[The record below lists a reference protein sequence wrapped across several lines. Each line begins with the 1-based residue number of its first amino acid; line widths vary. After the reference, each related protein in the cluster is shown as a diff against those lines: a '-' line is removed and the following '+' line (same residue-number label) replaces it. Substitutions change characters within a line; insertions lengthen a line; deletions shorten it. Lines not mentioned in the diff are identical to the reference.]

1 MRAVNLLPKDDVRTR
16 RGMPSPWVLVAA
28 TAPIVA
34 GGLVYLG
41 YSTEHSKVSDKQAQ
55 LTAVQARLDRLAS
68 QQAGLTA
75 QGSLFSLKGL
85 RAAALE
91 DALSKSMPW
100 DVTLEDLARVLP
112 KGVSLTSM
120 SATSPTPAASAP
132 VASTATP
139 APVPATVPQT
149 FSLSGLAQNH
159 DQVAE
164 LLERLSLLP
173 MITNVTLS
181 NTATVTGTT
190 APPPETTGGAGAAA
204 KPAKPARTTLQFSL
218 TAGIQQPPKAVDQ

>member
-1 MRAVNLLPKDDVRTR
+1 
-16 RGMPSPWVLVAA
+16 MPSPWVLLAA
-28 TAPIVA
+28 TVPVVA

-55 LTAVQARLDRLAS
+55 LAVVQTRLDRLAS
-68 QQAGLTA
+68 QQTGLTA
-75 QGSLFSLKGL
+75 QGSLFSLKGM
-85 RAAALE
+85 RSVALQ

-112 KGVSLTSM
+112 KGVWFTSM
-120 SATSPTPAASAP
+120 SATSPTPAAT
-132 VASTATP
+132 ASTAVAPTAAP
-139 APVPATVPQT
+139 APGTAAVPQT
-149 FSLSGLAQNH
+149 FSLSGIAQNH

-181 NTATVTGTT
+181 STSTVTT
-190 APPPETTGGAGAAA
+190 AGPPAETTGGSAPA
-204 KPAKPARTTLQFSL
+204 KPAKPAKPTLQFSL
-218 TAGIQQPPKAVDQ
+218 TAGVQQIPKAVDQ

>member
-181 NTATVTGTT
+181 STTTATASG
-190 APPPETTGGAGAAA
+190 APAEVVGSSAPA
-204 KPAKPARTTLQFSL
+204 KPAKAAKPTLQFSL

>member
-28 TAPIVA
+28 TVPFVA

-41 YSTEHSKVSDKQAQ
+41 YSAEHSNVTDKQAQ
-55 LTAVQARLDRLAS
+55 LAVVQARLDRLAS
-68 QQAGLTA
+68 QQSGMAA

-112 KGVSLTSM
+112 KGVSFTGM
-120 SATSPTPAASAP
+120 SATSPTPAASASAP
-132 VASTATP
+132 AAPAPTP
-139 APVPATVPQT
+139 AVGPTPVPQT
-149 FSLSGLAQNH
+149 FSLSGIAQNQ

-181 NTATVTGTT
+181 STSTVTTSG
-190 APPPETTGGAGAAA
+190 APPETGAGAPA
-204 KPAKPARTTLQFSL
+204 KPAKPAKTTLQFSL
-218 TAGIQQPPKAVDQ
+218 TAGVQQIPKAVDQ

>member
-28 TAPIVA
+28 TVPVVA

-41 YSTEHSKVSDKQAQ
+41 YSTEHSNVTDKQAR
-55 LTAVQARLDRLAS
+55 LAVVQARLDRLAS
-68 QQAGLTA
+68 QQSGMAA

-112 KGVSLTSM
+112 KGVSFTTM
-120 SATSPTPAASAP
+120 SATSPTPAASASAP
-132 VASTATP
+132 VASAATP
-139 APVPATVPQT
+139 APGAAIVPQT
-149 FSLSGLAQNH
+149 FSLSGIAQNH

-181 NTATVTGTT
+181 STSTVTTSG
-190 APPPETTGGAGAAA
+190 APPETGAGAPA
-204 KPAKPARTTLQFSL
+204 KPAKPAKTTLQFSL
-218 TAGIQQPPKAVDQ
+218 TAGVQQIPKAVDQ

>member
-28 TAPIVA
+28 TVPFVA

-41 YSTEHSKVSDKQAQ
+41 YSAEHSNVTDKQAQ
-55 LTAVQARLDRLAS
+55 LAVVQARLDRLAS
-68 QQAGLTA
+68 QQSGMAA

-112 KGVSLTSM
+112 KGVSFTTM
-120 SATSPTPAASAP
+120 SATSPTPAASASAP
-132 VASTATP
+132 VASAATP
-139 APVPATVPQT
+139 APGAAIVPQT
-149 FSLSGLAQNH
+149 FSLSGIAQNH

-181 NTATVTGTT
+181 STSTVTST
-190 APPPETTGGAGAAA
+190 ALPPETTGGGAPA
-204 KPAKPARTTLQFSL
+204 KPAKPPKSTLQFSL
-218 TAGIQQPPKAVDQ
+218 TAGVQQPPKAVDQ